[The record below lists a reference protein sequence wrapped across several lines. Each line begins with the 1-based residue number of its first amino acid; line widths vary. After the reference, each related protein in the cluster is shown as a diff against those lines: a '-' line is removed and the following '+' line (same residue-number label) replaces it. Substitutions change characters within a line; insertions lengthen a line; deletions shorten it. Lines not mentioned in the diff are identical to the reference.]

1 MGTTIIAW
9 CQHDKDGR
17 SMIGFDADP
26 QLTSAANQFPLLNTL
41 AQEYKGQGV
50 INQRIADN

>member
-1 MGTTIIAW
+1 MGTIIIAW

-17 SMIGFDADP
+17 SMIGFDAD
-26 QLTSAANQFPLLNTL
+26 QFPLLSTL